1 MCYNFY
7 RKQKG
12 FFFFFWVTI
21 IALKNHTQF
30 DEKKIKKSLDKRQIL
45 KAITSENEFIMLK
58 DTQEYKEFQALDP
71 ETKRQRI
78 EAVMQDIEKGA
89 D

>member
-1 MCYNFY
+1 
-7 RKQKG
+7 
-12 FFFFFWVTI
+12 
-21 IALKNHTQF
+21 
-30 DEKKIKKSLDKRQIL
+30 
-45 KAITSENEFIMLK
+45 MLK